1 MKFDVILRTGQ
12 ITLLLVIS
20 FLSTL
25 THAFTRYDL
34 NVPLDTAN
42 LNDYSNG
49 IFYTQKEFKSPSS
62 GGGGISLGDN
72 LAVGLVANLK
82 DNQKPLTSGK
92 DAFQLKFHCSGTS
105 NEKCEWARLGFLST
119 FDRIA
124 KSLVIY
130 TPIVVNAT
138 FKSFCN
144 GEPKCKNSQY
154 VGYSSI
160 GSTGSLF
167 RAKRVNS
174 SDPEPLAYP
183 SALVKQMQ
191 FLKKD
196 GIEFGEVDI
205 AVFMNS
211 DKDFWF
217 KVNNYIKHG

>member
-1 MKFDVILRTGQ
+1 M
-12 ITLLLVIS
+12 
-20 FLSTL
+20 
-25 THAFTRYDL
+25 
-34 NVPLDTAN
+34 PLDTKN
-42 LNDYSNG
+42 LDDYSNG
-49 IFYTQKEFKSPSS
+49 IFYTQREFKSPSR
-62 GGGGISLGDN
+62 GLGDN
-72 LAVGLVANLK
+72 LAVGLAANLK
-82 DNQKPLTSGK
+82 DNQHPPRKPLTSGK
-92 DAFQLKFHCSGTS
+92 DAFQLKFHCFDTS
-105 NEKCEWARLGFLST
+105 EEKCEWAKLGFLSA